1 MLLSFT
7 LFDVLILIGISQ
19 GLVTSALLLTS
30 DQTHHS
36 KRILGIA
43 VLVFCLVNF
52 KVVLHTSGL
61 WDIPFFRY
69 FPVAVELLLPPLVY
83 FYILSLTKPNF
94 TLSRNQVWHLLPG
107 LIYAIYDLVLY
118 LLTVSEPTMSAKRQ
132 IADMMLFDLSNE
144 IGDYL
149 IVVLT
154 CTYAV
159 LGTKAIHNY
168 INWLKQFKNYTS
180 LPIYRW
186 LKSIIIWC
194 VLLAS
199 VLLINQ
205 LLTALSL
212 AMSEPMYRWR
222 FFNLLVALVT
232 YYIGFVGYKN
242 DNLNIHSCQQNLTT
256 ISQKLSQSQ
265 LINLEAALIEKLE
278 QESSYLNNALT
289 IKQLANEL
297 DTTSENLSLVIN
309 QKFGMTFRD
318 LLNKYRVEHVKQ
330 ALRHNRENPKSIL
343 DIALAAGFNSQ
354 ASFYRAF
361 KKIEGVSPST
371 YKQNQE

>member
-1 MLLSFT
+1 MPLSFT

-30 DQTHHS
+30 NQNHHS

-107 LIYAIYDLVLY
+107 LIYAVYDLVLY
-118 LLTVSEPTMSAKRQ
+118 IVTLSEPTMSAKRQ
-132 IADMMLFDLSNE
+132 IADMMQFDLSNE

-149 IVVLT
+149 IVILT

-242 DNLNIHSCQQNLTT
+242 DNLNIHSAQQNLTK

-361 KKIEGVSPST
+361 KKIEGISPSA